1 MLAETECFMSSEAK
15 RVKILTL
22 IELILGLV
30 LTVTGVVLAVMGA
43 ATVAPFVLCGDGV
56 LTAVFGAR
64 AALIANV
71 PARIGRLTSLAAIVM
86 LLQLVC
92 LAGIVLLIG
101 PSNVSEDP
109 IPVFAAALPTVFSV
123 TIALLSNGIAKR
135 AER

>member
-1 MLAETECFMSSEAK
+1 MSSEAK

-30 LTVTGVVLAVMGA
+30 LVVTGVVLAVMGA
-43 ATVAPFVLCGDGV
+43 VTVAPFVLCGDGI
-56 LTAVFGAR
+56 LTMVFGAR
-64 AALIANV
+64 GALIANV
-71 PARIGRLTSLAAIVM
+71 PARIGNLTSLALIAM
-86 LLQLVC
+86 LLQIVC
-92 LAGIVLLIG
+92 LVGIVLLIG

-109 IPVFAAALPTVFSV
+109 VPIFEAALPAIFSV